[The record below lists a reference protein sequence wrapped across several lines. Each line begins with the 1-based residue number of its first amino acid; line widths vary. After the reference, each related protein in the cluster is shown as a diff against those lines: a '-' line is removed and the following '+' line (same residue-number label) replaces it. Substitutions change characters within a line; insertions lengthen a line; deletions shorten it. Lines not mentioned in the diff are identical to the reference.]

1 MLVSTPNY
9 GGFVEDS
16 DPYYL
21 GVAKDSAKVNW
32 LNKEGVNEK
41 NIILAVCNLSCK

>member
-32 LNKEGVNEK
+32 LNKEDVNF
-41 NIILAVCNLSCK
+41 LADMSVNGEGGG